1 MLIVRTSDGFLNLNL
16 FICVTFHSCTW
27 CCSVGAVSKEMLD
40 RMLYGYKVG
49 RIFSVRNQQC
59 QLSLL
64 KVAEEHLFFWQTWW
78 VPASATFLQHS
89 ASNLEG
95 KNSLVSDPALGRREY
110 IQTKK
115 HMLLSV
121 ACSLWP
127 FIVPTKLY
135 LVWILCWWGIKEI
148 TSHVVVRPA
157 RIGN

>member
-1 MLIVRTSDGFLNLNL
+1 MLIVRTSDEFINLSL
-16 FICVTFHSCTW
+16 FICVAFHSCTW

-40 RMLYGYKVG
+40 RMLCGYKVG

-64 KVAEEHLFFWQTWW
+64 KVDEEHLFWQTWC
-78 VPASATFLQHS
+78 VPASAKFLQHS
-89 ASNLEG
+89 VSNLEG
-95 KNSLVSDPALGRREY
+95 KNSLVIDPALGRMEY

-135 LVWILCWWGIKEI
+135 PVWIYVGEELKKLLHMLYCALVG
-148 TSHVVVRPA
+148 
-157 RIGN
+157 